1 MSNDQDNTRP
11 GKHLQPVGN
20 KGQQM
25 AVYDP
30 SVQGGFEDDDTI
42 DLREY
47 WRILVK
53 RRWTVLGVVAIVVTA
68 ALLST
73 LLMIPEYRSTA
84 QVQISPQGAR
94 ILSYDD
100 FAGEQAGGSR
110 GFQEFL
116 TTQYEILRSR
126 SLAEEVVR
134 AEGLVDHP
142 ELRGEVRQRSVLA
155 EARGLVGAVR
165 SAFTTSDA
173 GGAESNGRDP
183 VRSAA
188 NRLRD
193 RVEVQPVRN
202 SHLVNIS
209 VSAFDPELA
218 ARVANAVAE
227 QYMRTSLQ
235 RRYEAGDEAREFLE
249 TQLADMRISL
259 ERSDQALMDFAREN
273 NVADLEERLSMTR
286 TAIRRLSDRLN
297 EVQGELVQISSWRD
311 LIEQGRIDHL
321 DPVVNSEVLADLERR
336 LLEANTE
343 YTSLSERFLDD
354 YPAVQEVQSR
364 INRLEQEIQSRKQT
378 IVNNILGR
386 YDNLRAQEA
395 SLEEAITARE
405 MDILNLNERA
415 VQYNILQR
423 EFQTNRELYDGLLQ
437 RMKEIGVAAGVQ
449 ENNIAVIDQARVAA
463 FPFKPNLPRNLA
475 LALVLGLMG
484 GVGLALLLEFLDGSV
499 RRVEDIE
506 RLVDRP
512 VLGMVPLVKLKGRD
526 GKTRQKKRPTTVYKP
541 EESISHYSAV
551 KPASGVSEAFRSLRT
566 SLSFS
571 TPEGMPR
578 TVMVTSASVGEGK
591 TTAAINLATV
601 LAQNGSRV
609 LLIDADLRKPRVH
622 REFNCLRSPGLTNRI
637 ALYEN
642 TGSDNSAIHATHV
655 NNMFIMPA
663 GNSTPS
669 PAEMLSSERLTKVL
683 DGCKRAF
690 DHVII
695 DAPPTLGLADS
706 LILSRQSDGVVFVC
720 MAGQT
725 AKENFRVSMK
735 RLAQVQAPVLG
746 VVLNGVDL
754 DSPEYAYYSSYYYN
768 YEGEDEADA
777 EERLKLG
784 GSSAS

>member
-1 MSNDQDNTRP
+1 
-11 GKHLQPVGN
+11 
-20 KGQQM
+20 
-25 AVYDP
+25 
-30 SVQGGFEDDDTI
+30 
-42 DLREY
+42 
-47 WRILVK
+47 
-53 RRWTVLGVVAIVVTA
+53 
-68 ALLST
+68 
-73 LLMIPEYRSTA
+73 
-84 QVQISPQGAR
+84 
-94 ILSYDD
+94 
-100 FAGEQAGGSR
+100 
-110 GFQEFL
+110 
-116 TTQYEILRSR
+116 
-126 SLAEEVVR
+126 
-134 AEGLVDHP
+134 
-142 ELRGEVRQRSVLA
+142 
-155 EARGLVGAVR
+155 
-165 SAFTTSDA
+165 
-173 GGAESNGRDP
+173 
-183 VRSAA
+183 
-188 NRLRD
+188 
-193 RVEVQPVRN
+193 
-202 SHLVNIS
+202 
-209 VSAFDPELA
+209 
-218 ARVANAVAE
+218 
-227 QYMRTSLQ
+227 
-235 RRYEAGDEAREFLE
+235 
-249 TQLADMRISL
+249 
-259 ERSDQALMDFAREN
+259 
-273 NVADLEERLSMTR
+273 VADLEERLSMSR

-297 EVQGELVQISSWRD
+297 DIQGELVQIGSWRQ
-311 LIEQGRIDHL
+311 LIDQGRTDHL
-321 DPVVNSEVLADLERR
+321 DPVVESEVIADLERR
-336 LLEANTE
+336 LLDANTE

-364 INRLEQEIQSRKQT
+364 INRLEQEIETRKQT
-378 IVNNILGR
+378 IVNNIVGR
-386 YDNLRAQEA
+386 YDNLRAQETA
-395 SLEEAITARE
+395 LEEAITQRE
-405 MDILNLNERA
+405 MEILNLNERA

-449 ENNIAVIDQARVAA
+449 ENNIAVIERAQIAGA
-463 FPFKPNLPRNLA
+463 PFKPNLPRNLA
-475 LALVLGLMG
+475 LAVVLGLMG

-506 RLVDRP
+506 RMVDRP

-526 GKTRQKKRPTTVYKP
+526 GKTRKQRPSTVHKP
-541 EESISHYSAV
+541 EHSIAHYSAI
-551 KPASGVSEAFRSLRT
+551 KPKSGVSEAFRSLRT

-578 TVMVTSASVGEGK
+578 TLMITSASMGEGK

-669 PAEMLSSERLTKVL
+669 PAEMLSSERLAKVI

-690 DHVII
+690 DHIVI

-706 LILSRQSDGVVFVC
+706 LILSRQSDGVVFVA

-725 AKENFRVSMK
+725 GKENFRVSMK

-768 YEGEDEADA
+768 YEGEDEAETED
-777 EERLKLG
+777 RLKLG
-784 GSSAS
+784 GKSAS

>member
-1 MSNDQDNTRP
+1 MTDSKDNDR
-11 GKHLQPVGN
+11 GKHLQPVG
-20 KGQQM
+20 KTAQM

-30 SVQGGFEDDDTI
+30 TVHGQFDDDDTI

-47 WRILVK
+47 WRTLVK
-53 RRWTVLGVVAIVVTA
+53 RRWTVFGVLAIVVTA

-84 QVQISPQGAR
+84 TIEINPQNTR
-94 ILSYDD
+94 ILAYQD
-100 FAGEQAGGSR
+100 FGPDQR
-110 GFQEFL
+110 GWRAEDLFL
-116 TTQYEILRSR
+116 NSQYQILRSR
-126 SLAEEVVR
+126 ALAEDVVR
-134 AEGLVDHP
+134 NSNALNHP
-142 ELRGEVRQRSVLA
+142 ELKGEIRQRSLIA
-155 EARGLVGAVR
+155 EVR
-165 SAFTTSDA
+165 SLVSTVAGAFRTSNDYLPA
-173 GGAESNGRDP
+173 GARNEHDP
-183 VRSAA
+183 VRFAA
-188 NRLRD
+188 SRLRN
-193 RVEVQPVRN
+193 RIEVQPVRD
-202 SHLVNIS
+202 SRLVNVS
-209 VSAFDPELA
+209 VTGFDPAFA
-218 ARVANAVAE
+218 AEMANALVD
-227 QYMRTSLQ
+227 QYIKTSMQ
-235 RRYEAGDEAREFLE
+235 RRYDAGDEAREFLE
-249 TQLADMRISL
+249 QQLADMRISL
-259 ERSDQALMDFAREN
+259 ERSDQALMDFARDS

-286 TAIRRLSDRLN
+286 TAMRRLSDRLN
-297 EVQGELVQISSWRD
+297 EIQGELVQISSWRE

-343 YTSLSERFLDD
+343 YTSLSELFLDD
-354 YPAVQEVQSR
+354 YPAVQEVRSR
-364 INRLEQEIQSRKQT
+364 INRLEQEIQTRKQT

-386 YDNLRAQEA
+386 YDNLHAQEA
-395 SLEEAITARE
+395 SLQEAITQRE

-449 ENNIAVIDQARVAA
+449 ENNIAVIERAQVAM

-484 GVGLALLLEFLDGSV
+484 GIGLALLLEFLDGSI

-526 GKTRQKKRPTTVYKP
+526 GKSRKKRPSTVYKP

-551 KPASGVSEAFRSLRT
+551 KPSSGVSESFRSLRT

-578 TVMVTSASVGEGK
+578 TLMITSAAVGEGK
-591 TTAAINLATV
+591 TTAAVNLATV

-637 ALYEN
+637 ALFEN
-642 TGSDNSAIHATHV
+642 TGTNHSAIHATHV
-655 NNMFIMPA
+655 ENMFIMPA

-695 DAPPTLGLADS
+695 DAPPTLGLADA
-706 LILSRQSDGVVFVC
+706 LILSRQTDGVVFVA

-725 AKENFRVSMK
+725 GKENFRVSMK

-768 YEGEDEADA
+768 YEGEDEAAATD
-777 EERLKLG
+777 EGGTRRLG
-784 GSSAS
+784 GSAS